1 VGLLRARIAVL
12 ILVAHACVACAAPH
26 PAGGPWVS
34 AHGLDHPLVGRIW
47 DVAAERFVDAVALV
61 SRLARAPF
69 VLLGEQHDNP
79 DHHRLQ
85 ARVVAALAA
94 AGRRP
99 AVAFEMLAPEQG
111 PPLAAHLAAAPRDA
125 AGLGEAVGWSRSGW
139 PEWRLYQPIAEA
151 ALAAGLPLVPA
162 NLPAAAARALARGE
176 PGTLDPA
183 LAAAYGLDRP
193 LAPAVEAA
201 MAAEIRESHCGHAPE
216 RLVPGMILAQ
226 RARDARMAESLLA
239 AGAADGAVL
248 ITGNGHARADRGVPA
263 ALRRHRPGVAVAS
276 LAFLEVAPDGLT
288 PPAYTARFGDRL
300 PFDYVWFTPRA
311 DDEDPCEKFRQPLE
325 RLRRGRKGGQ
335 TPATLAA
342 ELR

>member
-1 VGLLRARIAVL
+1 VTALVGLLLLAG
-12 ILVAHACVACAAPH
+12 CAAPR

-34 AHGLDHPLVGRIW
+34 AHGRDHPLVGRIW
-47 DVAAERFVDAVALV
+47 DVAAGRFVDADAMEA
-61 SRLARAPF
+61 RLARAPF

-99 AVAFEMLAPEQG
+99 AVALEMLAPEQG
-111 PPLAAHLAAAPRDA
+111 PALAAHLAAAPRDA

-162 NLPAAAARALARGE
+162 NLSPAAARALARGE
-176 PGTLDPA
+176 AGALDPA

-193 LAPAVEAA
+193 LPPAVEAA

-239 AGAADGAVL
+239 AGAGDGAVL
-248 ITGNGHARADRGVPA
+248 VTGNGHARADRGVPA
-263 ALRRHRPGVAVAS
+263 ALRRRRPEAAVAS
-276 LAFLEVAPDGLT
+276 VALLQVTPDGRE
-288 PPAYTARFGDRL
+288 PSAYAAHFDGRL
-300 PFDYVWFTPRA
+300 PFDYIWFTPRV
-311 DDEDPCEKFRQPLE
+311 DDEDACEKFRQPLE
-325 RLRRGRKGGQ
+325 RLRRQPG
-335 TPATLAA
+335 
-342 ELR
+342 